1 MFVLTGIQPACS
13 VWCVLKGITSQNFQ
27 LLCARHV
34 LWAHGQLLEPVGPRT
49 CRIVRVARRDIR
61 VQTACQVSRHARRVL
76 PGSTSRLSGL
86 RAVRHVRV
94 TRLQCREQ
102 RQSVVACV
110 CRDTRDRTAVR
121 VLLVLRELTKT
132 CLGVVHVPRV
142 ELMGLVRWAARLS
155 RIASLRVLLGRR
167 DLTGHV
173 RLASP
178 ASTRRLAGVSI
189 VQIAAWVLIPRRWGP
204 ARRGYA

>member
-13 VWCVLKGITSQNFQ
+13 VWCVLTGITSQNFQ

-110 CRDTRDRTAVR
+110 CRDTRDRAAVR

-142 ELMGLVRWAARLS
+142 ELMGLARWEARLL
-155 RIASLRVLLGRR
+155 RIAYLRVVLGRR
-167 DLTGHV
+167 DLTGHA
-173 RLASP
+173 RLVLL
-178 ASTRRLAGVSI
+178 ASTRRAVGVCRARI
-189 VQIAAWVLIPRRWGP
+189 VAWVLILQRRGP